1 MSEPQISPAT
11 AASRLAQALS
21 AQNNL
26 SHDEAAAL
34 IPALIDAEFAG
45 EDVEQQPNFVPLL
58 CHLDQC
64 EQCLKL
70 YEQLADDLS
79 AVIGE
84 AETLPAAR
92 GARPI
97 HFSAPTRL
105 GEHLLLQV
113 AESLVR
119 RFSILFE
126 LPRLVPTLATLSGNQ
141 RSLYTD
147 RLGEVAGAPL
157 LAVAV
162 GLEGDAM
169 WLQVALR
176 DVGQQT
182 VWRLQLEIGDQTLT
196 ALTDSRGIAR
206 FTLPPDTAF
215 SRVRLFCEELVEGEE
230 E

>member
-1 MSEPQISPAT
+1 MPEPQIPPAT
-11 AASRLAQALS
+11 AKTRLAQALS
-21 AQNNL
+21 RQDNL
-26 SHDEAAAL
+26 SHEEAEAL

-45 EDVEQQPNFVPLL
+45 EAVDQQPNFVPLL
-58 CHLDQC
+58 RHLDQC

-79 AVIGE
+79 AIIGE

-92 GARPI
+92 AARPI
-97 HFSAPTRL
+97 QFSTPTRL
-105 GEHLLLQV
+105 GDHLLLQV
-113 AESLVR
+113 AQGLVR
-119 RFSILFE
+119 GFSVLFE
-126 LPRLVPTLATLSGNQ
+126 VPRLVPTLATLSGNQ
-141 RSLYTD
+141 RSLYSD

-162 GLEGDAM
+162 GLEGNDM

-176 DVGQQT
+176 DVGQHT

-206 FTLPPDTAF
+206 FTLPPDVAL
-215 SRVRLFCEELVEGEE
+215 SSARLFCEELLEGEE
-230 E
+230 

>member
-1 MSEPQISPAT
+1 MPESQIPPAT
-11 AASRLAQALS
+11 ATARLAQALS
-21 AQNNL
+21 RQDNL
-26 SHDEAAAL
+26 SHEEAEAL

-45 EDVEQQPNFVPLL
+45 EAVDQQPNFAPLL
-58 CHLDQC
+58 RHLDQC

-79 AVIGE
+79 AIIGE

-92 GARPI
+92 AARPI
-97 HFSAPTRL
+97 HFSPPIRL
-105 GEHLLLQV
+105 GEQLLLQV
-113 AESLVR
+113 ADSLVR

-126 LPRLVPTLATLSGNQ
+126 VPRLVPTLATLSGNQ

-147 RLGEVAGAPL
+147 RLGEVVGAPL

-162 GLEGDAM
+162 GLDGNRL

-176 DVGQQT
+176 DVGRQT

-206 FTLPPDTAF
+206 FTLPADAALTSA
-215 SRVRLFCEELVEGEE
+215 RLFCEEVLEGEE
-230 E
+230 